1 MKLKYV
7 NEIKANISLEA
18 SRKTNDLF
26 NGLYRSIYKGRSLD
40 FDDLRDYVI
49 GDESKDIDWKSSIR
63 HGSLLVR
70 RYVALK
76 RQNILFIIDNG
87 LKMDASSSSFEKK
100 SDIVLYTFGTFAY
113 FANKNENDI
122 ATLYNSNGIIK
133 EIPFRTGLTNLEMSL
148 SYLEKVKNEGD
159 NIPLDK
165 YLDFALRHYKK
176 KMILVIISDLEG
188 INNISEDMIKKVSI
202 NNDILFININDAYF
216 YGNKA
221 FDVSKNEDV
230 PKYITQNKKL
240 FNIEVE
246 ERNKIFNDKN
256 AIFKKYRITNTTIEN
271 KKEISFKI
279 VDLLKRHNDAIR

>member
-87 LKMDASSSSFEKK
+87 LKMDALSSSFEKK
-100 SDIVLYTFGTFAY
+100 SDIALYTFGTFAY
-113 FANKNENDI
+113 FANDI
-122 ATLYNSNGIIK
+122 ATLYNNEGRIQ

-148 SYLEKVKNEGD
+148 SYLEKFKNEGD

-165 YLDFALRHYKK
+165 YLDYALRHYKK

-188 INNISEDMIKKVSI
+188 INNINEDVIKKVCI
-202 NNDILFININDAYF
+202 NNDILFININDAYL
-216 YGNKA
+216 YGNKV
-221 FDVSKNEDV
+221 FDITKNEDV

-256 AIFKKYRITNTTIEN
+256 TIFKKYRITNTTIDN
-271 KKEISFKI
+271 KKEISYKI

>member
-87 LKMDASSSSFEKK
+87 LKMDALSSSFEKK
-100 SDIVLYTFGTFAY
+100 SDIVLFTFGTFAY

-122 ATLYNSNGIIK
+122 ATLYNHDGLIQ

-148 SYLEKVKNEGD
+148 SYLEKFKNEGD

-165 YLDFALRHYKK
+165 YLEYALRNYKK
-176 KMILVIISDLEG
+176 KMIIVIISDLEG
-188 INNISEDMIKKVSI
+188 INNISEDMIKKVTI

-216 YGNKA
+216 YGTEV
-221 FDVSKNEDV
+221 FDITKNEDV

-240 FNIEVE
+240 FNVEVE
-246 ERNKIFNDKN
+246 ERNRIFNDKN
-256 AIFKKYRITNTTIEN
+256 AIFKKYRITNTTIDN
-271 KKEISFKI
+271 KKEISYKI

>member
-87 LKMDASSSSFEKK
+87 LKMDALSSSFEKK
-100 SDIVLYTFGTFAY
+100 SDIVLFTFGTFAY

-122 ATLYNSNGIIK
+122 ATLYNHDGLIQ

-148 SYLEKVKNEGD
+148 SYLEKFKNEGD

-165 YLDFALRHYKK
+165 YLEYALRNYKK
-176 KMILVIISDLEG
+176 KMIIVIISDLEG
-188 INNISEDMIKKVSI
+188 INNISEDMIKKVTI

-216 YGNKA
+216 YGNEV
-221 FDVSKNEDV
+221 FDITKNEDV

-240 FNIEVE
+240 FNVEVE
-246 ERNKIFNDKN
+246 ERNRIFNDKN